1 MDVQVGKPILPRAKG
16 SRFTMRRSVQDFSPA
31 LHGCEVTFPKM
42 LEAIDLM
49 QQCQVFPV
57 CLCSEAYCIDIMAQ
71 SGQNHC

>member
-49 QQCQVFPV
+49 Q
-57 CLCSEAYCIDIMAQ
+57 
-71 SGQNHC
+71 